1 MIPNAKNGSSSQTK
15 TLEAMMSF
23 MEKPGQLILLKSAKP
38 SATTTRDVKASC
50 GQLTKIQTNGLED
63 FVG

>member
-1 MIPNAKNGSSSQTK
+1 
-15 TLEAMMSF
+15 MSF

-38 SATTTRDVKASC
+38 SATTTRDAKASC
-50 GQLTKIQTNGLED
+50 GQLTKIQTNGFED